1 MDPDEFIT
9 RLIET
14 MPKLNCVDANMLLY
28 DMYEVN
34 YKIFNH
40 IGASKKRPLS
50 SVALHDAEDNTTTS
64 NLYEA
69 IDTYQKNGIKEI
81 FGLSLNEYLDLPT
94 EICIKLLESA
104 STEYS
109 KKSSVINGLEKDLKN
124 MN

>member
-1 MDPDEFIT
+1 
-9 RLIET
+9 
-14 MPKLNCVDANMLLY
+14 MPKLSSVDADMVLY

-50 SVALHDAEDNTTTS
+50 SVAMHDAEENTITS

-69 IDTYQKNGIKEI
+69 IDMYQKNGIKEI
-81 FGLSLNEYLDLPT
+81 FGLSLTEYFDLPT

-104 STEYS
+104 SSEYS
-109 KKSSVINGLEKDLKN
+109 KKSSVINGLENDLKN
-124 MN
+124 MK